1 MDKDEI
7 AFKIVELYVSQ
18 VADAQEKRKM
28 GLDTIM
34 NAYFYA
40 LLRLTRK
47 EKEME
52 AFEKAV
58 SKEEKF
64 MKAKEEQEELP
75 KMEDS
80 KKAEDKGE
88 EFIFD

>member
-7 AFKIVELYVSQ
+7 AFKIVELYITQ
-18 VADAQEKRKM
+18 IADAQERRKM
-28 GLDTIM
+28 GLDTVM

-47 EKEME
+47 EKEMQ
-52 AFEKAV
+52 AFEHAV
-58 SKEEKF
+58 TKEEKF
-64 MKAKEEQEELP
+64 LEAKENQEELP
-75 KMEDS
+75 KMEES
-80 KKAEDKGE
+80 KKPDEKEE